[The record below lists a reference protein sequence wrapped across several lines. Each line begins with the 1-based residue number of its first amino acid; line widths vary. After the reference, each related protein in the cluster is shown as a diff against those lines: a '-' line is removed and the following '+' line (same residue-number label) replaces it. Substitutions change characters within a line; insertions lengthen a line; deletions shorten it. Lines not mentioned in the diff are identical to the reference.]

1 MLRGIFFSLI
11 DLYDILAKMNNGT
24 ALLNNV
30 YIVIFHRPSGAYKA
44 LQIRGSLTMVASRC
58 IMTLL
63 PTRHLHSLHLIE
75 KLLKWNWYEE
85 ALLHQ
90 MAFLHHAF
98 NEHHVHSRKR
108 CLNLV
113 QEL

>member
-1 MLRGIFFSLI
+1 
-11 DLYDILAKMNNGT
+11 
-24 ALLNNV
+24 
-30 YIVIFHRPSGAYKA
+30 
-44 LQIRGSLTMVASRC
+44 
-58 IMTLL
+58 MTLL

-113 QEL
+113 QELWRQEHAGKVYQAKVKK